1 MLLGVLWTTLITIP
15 ICDSKCQLKQTKK
28 LGTLSIVLLSKYFTN
43 SYISYY
49 KTSKLSLV
57 ITYDLKKDFLI
68 EALRVNQIR
77 T

>member
-1 MLLGVLWTTLITIP
+1 M
-15 ICDSKCQLKQTKK
+15 
-28 LGTLSIVLLSKYFTN
+28 
-43 SYISYY
+43 SYY

-57 ITYDLKKDFLI
+57 ITYDFKKDFLI